1 MSNTKIETGHNEMR
15 QLLPWFVNGAL
26 AEREMADIQ
35 RHLDS
40 CSECRADVAIHRAMR
55 TAVNQDEATPIV
67 PSESVASLLDCLAEG
82 GSRARF
88 WPPQMKYAA
97 AAAVVFAALIIAFS
111 IRSDLGVNDPNNEF
125 TTATSA
131 GGGSEMGYVLRVR
144 FESGISLQDRERVIQ
159 ELGGADV
166 RRVQDSDVLEI
177 LLNLPAL
184 SLEELEGIA
193 EEAQDRSE
201 VQYAEFVAL
210 QLPVR

>member
-1 MSNTKIETGHNEMR
+1 MSNTTMKSDHDETR
-15 QLLPWFVNGAL
+15 KLLPWFVNRTL
-26 AEREMADIQ
+26 AESEMADIQ

-40 CSECRADVAIHRAMR
+40 CSECRADVAIHKKVKK
-55 TAVNQDEATPIV
+55 AVNQNEATPIV
-67 PSESVASLLDCLAEG
+67 PSESAASLLDSLAQG
-82 GSRARF
+82 GSRAKS

-111 IRSDLGVNDPNNEF
+111 IRSDLGVTEPNNTF

-166 RRVQDSDVLEI
+166 RRVEDSEVLEI